1 MSKKKKKNTPPA
13 SPDDAT
19 LIEPAS
25 QEDAAQ
31 APQPQQPAAQEPTPV
46 TPPEAVP
53 APPAGQPQQAWLP
66 FLLGALSVVFVVVG
80 IVLVLAFLGQ
90 GRSIPLLSRPT
101 ATPTA
106 TLTPTPAP
114 TNTPTPTPT
123 LTPTS
128 TPSPTPTFTPTPS
141 APFQYTVQEGDSL
154 VSIAKKFN
162 ADLVTLML
170 LNNLNNTSTIY
181 VGQPLIIPAPN
192 TKRPTP
198 TPLPTFMPR
207 GFKIQYF
214 VLPGDTLQGIAAKFN
229 STVEAIIKANDTLEK
244 ATDPIYVGQILI
256 VPVNLVTPRPT
267 QPATATP
274 TSTP

>member
-1 MSKKKKKNTPPA
+1 MSEENQNTPPA
-13 SPDDAT
+13 SPDPT
-19 LIEPAS
+19 PQEPAS
-25 QEDAAQ
+25 QENAAQ
-31 APQPQQPAAQEPTPV
+31 APQPQQPTSQEPTPV
-46 TPPEAVP
+46 TPPTAAAA
-53 APPAGQPQQAWLP
+53 APPSEPPQQAWLP

-80 IVLVLAFLGQ
+80 VVLVLAFLGQ
-90 GRSIPLLSRPT
+90 GRSIPLLSKPT

-106 TLTPTPAP
+106 TLTPTPMP
-114 TNTPTPTPT
+114 TDTPTPTPT
-123 LTPTS
+123 LTPTI

-141 APFQYTVQEGDSL
+141 APFKYTVQEGDSL
-154 VSIAKKFN
+154 VGIAKKFN

-181 VGQPLIIPAPN
+181 VGQPLTIPAPN

-214 VLPGDTLQGIAAKFN
+214 VLPGDTLEGIAAKFN
-229 STVEAIIKANDTLEK
+229 STVDAIVKANDTLEK

-274 TSTP
+274 TPTP

>member
-1 MSKKKKKNTPPA
+1 MSKKDQKPAPEPSAQETP
-13 SPDDAT
+13 SPQ
-19 LIEPAS
+19 EPA
-25 QEDAAQ
+25 
-31 APQPQQPAAQEPTPV
+31 PV
-46 TPPEAVP
+46 TPPEAAA
-53 APPAGQPQQAWLP
+53 APPPSEPQQQAWLP

-90 GRSIPLLSRPT
+90 GRGIPLLSRPT

-114 TNTPTPTPT
+114 THTPTPTAT
-123 LTPTS
+123 LTPTI

-141 APFQYTVQEGDSL
+141 APFQYTVQEGDNL
-154 VSIAKKFN
+154 AAIAKKFH

-170 LNNLNNTSTIY
+170 LNGLNNTSTIY
-181 VGQPLIIPAPN
+181 VGQTLTIPAPS

-214 VLPGDTLQGIAAKFN
+214 VLPGDTLGGIAAKFN
-229 STVEAIIKANDTLEK
+229 STVDALVKANDALK
-244 ATDPIYVGQILI
+244 DATSPIYVGQILI

-267 QPATATP
+267 QPPTATP
-274 TSTP
+274 TPKA